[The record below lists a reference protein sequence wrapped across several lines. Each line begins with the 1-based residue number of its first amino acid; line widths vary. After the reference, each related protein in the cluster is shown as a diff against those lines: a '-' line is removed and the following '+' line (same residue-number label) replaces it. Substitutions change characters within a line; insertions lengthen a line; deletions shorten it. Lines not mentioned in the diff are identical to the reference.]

1 MSCNVCGQCAEFLAS
16 QYGQRT
22 CTKVQ
27 NDQWIAEV
35 ADFAMNLLD
44 RAKLKTSFLRQV
56 LLILSSLQ
64 SSLPLKDAFLE
75 KLWNSQQ
82 FIRSPGSLIEAILLE
97 TSKNQF
103 EEDVCQAFC
112 IAQLRH
118 SLRCAIATDQF
129 QRPDQWQ
136 HWMVLA
142 DRSNNSKCIELVLRH
157 ALSSACGSSSARRT
171 MGAEQQDI
179 PRAEAEWNLQSE
191 SEDEELGL
199 VQVPLILQHLG
210 FWQKLVEIANSR
222 TQPDPDQILR
232 PLNAA
237 LKTLAGKI
245 VLEALTVD
253 EISGSGSLV
262 AWESPIF
269 IELLSQEKPAAELR
283 PKLQRM
289 IEKIRFI
296 KHFAEAI
303 SHKLPAL
310 FPGEAR
316 AKHLGKSMHR
326 AFLAASNIPLNPVGA
341 PLSIEMGE
349 VNDQSWTEEF
359 TQDKTWWDNE
369 FQLSLAD
376 VPSPSFSMIEKVIRT
391 LHVAKSDRQNP
402 LRSLF
407 QEVDVKMARGEYQMK
422 VLDTIFFMHK
432 EIVGNLQQLSE
443 LGEEAGLRPQILR
456 AIEKYW
462 NGVAP
467 HVVPEILQNIRGIT
481 ASFFRLNFPRIQDRL
496 ITILKGRQAADFWH
510 LCRKI
515 QISLC
520 AVLPNKAIA
529 SGFSEGAQLDVASLD
544 AMLHV
549 FQASSQENAVGLK
562 TEDLDS
568 ISNATQRTSQL
579 FDFLGPEGFDM
590 VSRLVA
596 SMADVPGLSF
606 LRVLLSSAQ
615 KGEHLATR
623 LAELVE
629 GALTQDT
636 LDSVEQASALFMPL
650 VVAVLSAMD
659 VKVDGGKFQQM
670 AGHVW
675 CWEIQRLALE
685 ARSQADIGHLMLK
698 LLAGALQQA
707 GHKLPERIECLRS
720 ALRQGQVVQQKLEE
734 TSDDATAVSNT
745 VHGMVSSGHL
755 QLSLSDDAMSFE
767 IAGVF
772 NFNKGQER
780 ITRDMQQLQECSDKA
795 SLAVPKGKVDL
806 DNLTALTPEK
816 VQVFT
821 GCVEGIIGL
830 RQEMTELLQIG
841 HPYLEGKRT
850 FTFPEEAEG
859 LSDGTLQNLK
869 EWLHWAEEA
878 KKQWCKALDEARA
891 KHAIM
896 SCIPARNITRIAHAV
911 LNNQPGLVP
920 PLLSVAVK
928 SPGCFV
934 PDPLLADAFRQCHF
948 FRPRA
953 GSHEDFLDR
962 IVDLLAAQVV
972 PEEALSTF
980 PPLHEFAR
988 KYPKS
993 RVPEDSTLK
1002 SRMERRTDPKF
1013 YPRRIL
1019 LIQEEESHETGSP
1032 SIQSTAVATVLSVL
1046 LPLGIAPHPEN
1057 CLCCDSNT
1065 KKDDVLRFLHRVTH
1079 ATRSA
1084 CLAGRQAQV
1093 LGLFVHVDCLQ
1104 LDVLQ
1109 VLWSKVQAM
1118 QAAVGKR
1125 KEVADDEPE
1134 IEVRLVFTLTRGAP
1148 KPLVESLEK
1157 DLCKQQQIKI
1167 LKLESIRH
1175 FLDQAQKCLGAH
1187 QVVRSD
1193 YAGDGKT
1200 YAIHKA
1206 AGWDEASHASIV
1218 WGGAQTRGQ
1227 AARALKGARTARCVH
1242 LELHGFEE
1250 GGGVDA
1256 DSLLFELLLFRSV
1269 FDPDNSQYMRLSLD
1283 TPIFLEVANSI
1294 KIKHGDVGT
1303 QLMLL
1308 SAPVLGCMPGQLKI
1322 DSNRS
1327 FVFCPADLN
1336 PGTASVSAR
1345 SFGVAGSA
1353 LLLGPERKRL
1363 VGSQDEHDAVF
1374 HLLADS
1380 ASTVVASRH
1389 ADILHFHCN
1398 DVSHAAQLALQEA
1411 WRKSHPDADRN
1422 EAPVPTKATIMSF
1435 LSFLAHWT
1443 AKWVHHTFHFEQTFQ
1458 EVGGVDIHGTFLP
1471 VLKEMIGMA
1480 AAMCLRSSA
1489 AEAQDQQR
1497 QLSSA
1502 EVEEAESFSL
1512 SEAMACRVLDG
1523 RAAASTVWAFNTGGS
1538 LRFIG
1543 NRGELSAGLKHLW
1556 KTLQRTGQRI
1566 EEPPMDLGQASQE
1579 SLRKLLLD
1587 VMSGHGL
1594 KPED

>member
-118 SLRCAIATDQF
+118 SLRCTIATDQF

-142 DRSNNSKCIELVLRH
+142 DRSNNSKCIELVLQH

-698 LLAGALQQA
+698 LLAGALHQA

-772 NFNKGQER
+772 NFNKGKGQER

-896 SCIPARNITRIAHAV
+896 SCIPARNITRIAQAV

-1013 YPRRIL
+1013 YPRRNL

-1187 QVVRSD
+1187 QEVRSD

-1218 WGGAQTRGQ
+1218 WWSSNSWSSSKS
-1227 AARALKGARTARCVH
+1227 L
-1242 LELHGFEE
+1242 E
-1250 GGGVDA
+1250 GGSYC
-1256 DSLLFELLLFRSV
+1256 SLCAFGTS
-1269 FDPDNSQYMRLSLD
+1269 RL
-1283 TPIFLEVANSI
+1283 
-1294 KIKHGDVGT
+1294 
-1303 QLMLL
+1303 
-1308 SAPVLGCMPGQLKI
+1308 
-1322 DSNRS
+1322 
-1327 FVFCPADLN
+1327 
-1336 PGTASVSAR
+1336 
-1345 SFGVAGSA
+1345 
-1353 LLLGPERKRL
+1353 
-1363 VGSQDEHDAVF
+1363 
-1374 HLLADS
+1374 
-1380 ASTVVASRH
+1380 
-1389 ADILHFHCN
+1389 
-1398 DVSHAAQLALQEA
+1398 
-1411 WRKSHPDADRN
+1411 
-1422 EAPVPTKATIMSF
+1422 
-1435 LSFLAHWT
+1435 
-1443 AKWVHHTFHFEQTFQ
+1443 
-1458 EVGGVDIHGTFLP
+1458 
-1471 VLKEMIGMA
+1471 
-1480 AAMCLRSSA
+1480 
-1489 AEAQDQQR
+1489 
-1497 QLSSA
+1497 
-1502 EVEEAESFSL
+1502 
-1512 SEAMACRVLDG
+1512 
-1523 RAAASTVWAFNTGGS
+1523 
-1538 LRFIG
+1538 
-1543 NRGELSAGLKHLW
+1543 
-1556 KTLQRTGQRI
+1556 
-1566 EEPPMDLGQASQE
+1566 
-1579 SLRKLLLD
+1579 
-1587 VMSGHGL
+1587 
-1594 KPED
+1594 